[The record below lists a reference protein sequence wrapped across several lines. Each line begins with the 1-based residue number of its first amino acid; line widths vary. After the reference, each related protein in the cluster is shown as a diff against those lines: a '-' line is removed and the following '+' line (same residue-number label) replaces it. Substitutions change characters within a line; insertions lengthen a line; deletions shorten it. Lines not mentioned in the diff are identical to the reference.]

1 MSDELSDLNSIEE
14 HQIFLGKKTDFKEN
28 KSEEK
33 KKKNNIKK

>member
-28 KSEEK
+28 KSEETK
-33 KKKNNIKK
+33 KKE